1 MRVCF
6 CFRGKQSKQMQL
18 NNIED
23 HENGFYQVEFDVE
36 GENIYIEFY
45 LINSLR
51 RMIILHKVPSL
62 IHISNNTRGLIY
74 SVTFYYTKLNEL
86 YNYIMQN

>member
-1 MRVCF
+1 
-6 CFRGKQSKQMQL
+6 MQL

-45 LINSLR
+45 LQLD
-51 RMIILHKVPSL
+51 KFTPS
-62 IHISNNTRGLIY
+62 Y
-74 SVTFYYTKLNEL
+74 D
-86 YNYIMQN
+86 YIA